1 MSKDLFHIM
10 REREVATN
18 NFLPSKKDIQKSS
31 KDLAKEIINS
41 GNYNLQEVFSQSIRI
56 QEAISVISD
65 EIKKE
70 LPDENFEAFG
80 IKGVFRNGG
89 DTINFKDDPIWSDI
103 KKQLEDRETL
113 LKASLNVE
121 NPFYDSEGVEV
132 PKVSKTPRK
141 SSLSI
146 SF

>member
-18 NFLPSKKDIQKSS
+18 NFLPTKKDIQKSS

-65 EIKKE
+65 EIKKK

-80 IKGVFRNGG
+80 IKGIFRNGG
-89 DTINFKDDPIWSDI
+89 DTINFKDDEVWSDL
-103 KKQLEDRETL
+103 KKKLEERETL
-113 LKASLNVE
+113 LKASLSVE
-121 NPFYDSEGVEV
+121 QIFYDSEGVEV